1 MAERETIL
9 AWADEVCATA
19 LTEARGGN
27 TSMVNQIGGNTAM
40 KMYFDNVYATKAV
53 KRDAF
58 AAYYPGHFQELGKLY
73 EDYQRDLATEAAV
86 DQVSVL
92 AESLEALKA
101 IVEAQALLI
110 EELKAEKTVQA
121 EPVKSA
127 SKKNA
132 KTDPAPEVDAAPEA
146 DTGVASNDSEA

>member
-86 DQVSVL
+86 DKVSTL
-92 AESLEALKA
+92 EESFVALKA

-110 EELKAEKTVQA
+110 EELKAEKTETV
-121 EPVKSA
+121 EPVKPA
-127 SKKNA
+127 AKKTSKS
-132 KTDPAPEVDAAPEA
+132 DAAPEA
-146 DTGVASNDSEA
+146 DAESEA